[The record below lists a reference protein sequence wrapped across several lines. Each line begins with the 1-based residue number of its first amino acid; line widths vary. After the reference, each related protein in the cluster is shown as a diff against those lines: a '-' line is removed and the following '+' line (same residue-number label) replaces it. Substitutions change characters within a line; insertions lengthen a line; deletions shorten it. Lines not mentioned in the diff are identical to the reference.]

1 MKYILSIFLL
11 SYLLIILPGC
21 KTNTEVE
28 EIDDPGHSLEKVG
41 KDDTFELVT
50 WNMHNFP
57 DNGTESVNSYRLI
70 IENLDVDLYAV
81 QEIADTSS
89 FKSLLDS
96 LTAYEGLY
104 SDDTYGNSY
113 QKTGII
119 YKKDMISVLSEE
131 QIYEERDYEFP
142 RPPLVLQL
150 RVSRNGYSNEF
161 YLIVIHLKAFQGV
174 EELDRRRG
182 AVRLLKEYM
191 DSEISI
197 NEEKDY
203 IIAGDW
209 NDELTDPGS
218 DNCFTLLMND
228 PDSYKFLTIE
238 IADDPVYSSY
248 PSWGSLID
256 HILISKS
263 LFDEYSGGS
272 TATLLIDSRISGYF
286 ENVSDHRP
294 VISFFPVFTQ

>member
-1 MKYILSIFLL
+1 MNKNSLFLL
-11 SYLLIILPGC
+11 VLFFLILIHGC
-21 KTNTEVE
+21 KTNAEVE
-28 EIDDPGHSLEKVG
+28 DIDDPVHSLEKVG
-41 KDDTFELVT
+41 KDDTLELVT

-57 DNGTESVNSYRLI
+57 DNGSKSIDSYKLI

-81 QEIADTSS
+81 QEIADTWS
-89 FKSLLDS
+89 FDNLMVSLAEYD
-96 LTAYEGLY
+96 GVY
-104 SDDTYGNSY
+104 SDDTYGTSY

-119 YKKDMISVLSEE
+119 YKKDMITVLSRD

-142 RPPLVLQL
+142 RPPFVLKL

-161 YLIVIHLKAFQGV
+161 YLIVVHLKAYQGE

-182 AVRLLKEYM
+182 AVRLLKEFM
-191 DSEISI
+191 DSEILS

-209 NDELTDPGS
+209 NDELIDPES
-218 DNCFTLLMND
+218 ENCFTLLMND
-228 PDSYKFLTIE
+228 PDSYKFLTLE
-238 IADDPVYSSY
+238 IAEDPVYSSY

-256 HILISKS
+256 HILISGA
-263 LFDEYSGGS
+263 LFDEYNGGS
-272 TATLLIDSRISGYF
+272 TTTLLIDNRISGYF
-286 ENVSDHRP
+286 DNVSDHRP

>member
-1 MKYILSIFLL
+1 MKYILPVFILCFL
-11 SYLLIILPGC
+11 IVILPGC

-28 EIDDPGHSLEKVG
+28 ETDDPIHSLEKVG
-41 KDDTFELVT
+41 REDSLELVT

-57 DNGTESVNSYRLI
+57 DNGTLSIDSYKLI

-81 QEIADTSS
+81 QEIADTVS
-89 FKSLLDS
+89 FDNLMDS
-96 LTAYEGLY
+96 LSGYDGLY
-104 SDDTYGNSY
+104 SDDTYSSGY

-119 YKKDMISVLSEE
+119 YKTDLISVLSSE
-131 QIYEERDYEFP
+131 QIYIDKEYEFP
-142 RPPLVLQL
+142 RPPMVFKLM
-150 RVSRNGYSNEF
+150 VSMNGYSNDF
-161 YLIVIHLKAFQGV
+161 YLIVVHLKAYQGV

-191 DSEISI
+191 DSGISS

-209 NDELTDPGS
+209 NDELTDPES
-218 DNCFTLLMND
+218 DNCFTLLLND
-228 PDSYKFLTIE
+228 PGSYKFLTNE

-256 HILISKS
+256 HILISEA
-263 LFDEYSGGS
+263 LFDEYNGGS
-272 TATLLIDSRISGYF
+272 TTTLLIDSRISGYF

-294 VISFFPVFTQ
+294 VISFFPVFAQ